1 MNKKLAKILALVLT
15 TAALLALAI
24 GFSVSAEE
32 EAPTLDILS
41 KNMSYG
47 SNFQLAFAVDNT
59 GIAEGQ
65 EIEVLLYAEDPS
77 VNPEATA
84 HKAVL
89 AKNTKYDGVYPVFFS
104 YGIPAKDLTSYVWA
118 QAHIVGT
125 ETYGKVYRYSAVEY
139 FYERLYTETSD
150 VTEAQAKLYNTVLTY
165 CADAQAVLSYTSPA
179 IGDVNYVFVNGGTLD
194 DINYSALLTDDAS
207 FTPVYSGVVEA
218 GKRVVWDVTS
228 IAADG
233 AESTETAF
241 EGNAFTVSGDVTV
254 CRAKLIEGP
263 VYAGVAGTG
272 EYYKNATGT
281 KFTCNAV
288 AKGTSYTDFDS
299 RSGAATATVFN
310 NEYVQLHKGASEGR
324 PYFQYNNNA
333 AKPADAENIVM
344 IAEADFAFGGTSVA
358 DGNDPLNPY
367 LIAFYFDTFYCALYF
382 DVNTDGKITLV
393 SSHTVCDN
401 GFELD
406 ADTWYNLRFEIHD
419 LTENGLANETAF
431 SQSSAVIKVYVNGEC
446 LADVRPM
453 DVATR
458 TNSNRMNV
466 NVQDVTSGYND
477 GAYVCLDNVFL
488 GYDDKAFTQLVPDG
502 AAVVSGTHNGGAY
515 YNGSYDGERSNCST
529 KPGISAS
536 VNAASMVTLDKFTYV
551 YRTGESGHAYT
562 SPVSLTYPTDG
573 TTPSTIIELD
583 YAVGDNDL
591 ASYSTIIKYRYGD
604 KQVGFYF
611 GIVDGKVTLHNS
623 LVAGQKIALDIDTWY
638 NLRFEIY
645 GLDAIK
651 VFVNGVWACD
661 VKGLDTGS
669 ASTSHSLSL
678 TLQGKAGVADY
689 GYHAYDNVY
698 IGFTDATY
706 VAGQPTESSILQQEL
721 CPAVSSRR
729 SRGVLKQTFITQEEK
744 HENL

>member
-15 TAALLALAI
+15 TAALLALVI
-24 GFSVSAEE
+24 GFSASAAEE
-32 EAPTLDILS
+32 NPTLDILS

-47 SNFQLAFAVDNT
+47 SNFKLAFAVDNT
-59 GIAEGQ
+59 GVTEDQ
-65 EIEVLLYAEDPS
+65 EIEVLLYAEDPAM
-77 VNPEATA
+77 NPDTAAYKAT
-84 HKAVL
+84 L
-89 AKNTKYDGVYPVFFS
+89 AENTKYEDTYPVFFS

-139 FYERLYTETSD
+139 FYERLYTETSE

-179 IGDVNYVFVNGGTLD
+179 IGDVNYVFVNGGSLD
-194 DINYSALLTDDAS
+194 GINYSALLTDDAS
-207 FTPVYSGVVEA
+207 FNPVYSGVVEA

-272 EYYKNATGT
+272 ESYKNATGT

-299 RSGAATATVFN
+299 RSSTATASVFN
-310 NEYVQLHKGASEGR
+310 NEYVQLSKGTSTGR

-358 DGNDPLNPY
+358 DGNDPVNPY
-367 LIAFYFDTFYCALYF
+367 LIAFYFDGFYCALYL

-393 SSHTVCDN
+393 SSHAVCDN

-406 ADTWYNLRFEIHD
+406 ADTWYNLRFEVHD

-458 TNSNRMNV
+458 TNSNRINV
-466 NVQDVTSGYND
+466 NIQDNTNGYNN

-502 AAVVSGTHNGGAY
+502 AEVVSGTHNGGAY
-515 YNGSYDGERSNCST
+515 YNGSYEGVRSDCST

-536 VNAASMVTLDKFTYV
+536 VDAASMVTLDKFTYV

-562 SPVSLTYPTDG
+562 YPVSLTYPTDG
-573 TTPSTIIELD
+573 TTPATIIELD
-583 YAVGDNDL
+583 YAMGNNDK
-591 ASYSTIIKYRYGD
+591 ASYSTILKYRYGT

-611 GIVDGKVTLHNS
+611 GVVDGKITLHNS
-623 LVAGQKIALDIDTWY
+623 VVAGEKVTFDTDTWC

-645 GLDAIK
+645 GIDTIK
-651 VFVNGVWACD
+651 VFVNGTWACD

-669 ASTSHSLSL
+669 DSSTNSLNMV
-678 TLQGKAGVADY
+678 LQGAAGANY

-706 VAGQPTESSILQQEL
+706 VAGQPTE
-721 CPAVSSRR
+721 
-729 SRGVLKQTFITQEEK
+729 
-744 HENL
+744 